1 MLYSNVFLKELQI
14 SSFEER
20 IIHEIEIRIL
30 QITYQQIVTE
40 DREEMVTCAD
50 REAVQSAFATPVKN
64 YRIIEGMGVTFHCKM
79 AGTPLPKVVRKHVF
93 LYFVSILL
101 HINVEIKH
109 LSIISYLSKDRM
121 VQRWQAYPSWRPL
134 PDGESSGW

>member
-1 MLYSNVFLKELQI
+1 MKQDNSMLYSNVFFFLQELQI

-50 REAVQSAFATPVKN
+50 REALQSAFATRVKN

-79 AGTPLPKVVRKHVF
+79 AGTPLPKVIKKPCIC
-93 LYFVSILL
+93 IL
-101 HINVEIKH
+101 H
-109 LSIISYLSKDRM
+109 
-121 VQRWQAYPSWRPL
+121 
-134 PDGESSGW
+134 